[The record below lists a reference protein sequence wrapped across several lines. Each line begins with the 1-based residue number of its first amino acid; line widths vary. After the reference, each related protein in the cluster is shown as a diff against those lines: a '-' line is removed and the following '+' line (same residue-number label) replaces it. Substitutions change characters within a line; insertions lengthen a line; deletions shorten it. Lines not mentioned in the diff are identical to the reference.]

1 MIMKDLKEN
10 FSTLITKILRHCP
23 GGELRRCKNIGPK
36 NSDCIHHFN
45 HYGRCEDAWRYKWK
59 KEDSL

>member
-1 MIMKDLKEN
+1 MSFGLK
-10 FSTLITKILRHCP
+10 KILNDILHAILKKCP
-23 GGELRRCKNIGPK
+23 GGELRRCRNISPK
-36 NSDCIHHFN
+36 NSDCILHFD